1 MPRIAA
7 ATVAD
12 NRQLRERALVSAATS
27 LLLTNGSFTVEQ
39 ASSAAGIS
47 RPSYYEYFAGAAEL
61 TAVIVVREADALA
74 VELAAAVDRAQPDA
88 GVGAWARTRLAQAT
102 SHGQQLVSDSPTF
115 GLPADLQSV
124 VASATDRL
132 ADPLR
137 VAIAARG
144 VPDPQ
149 RTVEYVCAIVEAAI
163 RRVRSGDA
171 ELDDET
177 AAMLG
182 VLERLVS
189 PTEGRNR

>member
-74 VELAAAVDRAQPDA
+74 VELAAAV
-88 GVGAWARTRLAQAT
+88 VVLFMTYTMMFLILAMN
-102 SHGQQLVSDSPTF
+102 
-115 GLPADLQSV
+115 
-124 VASATDRL
+124 
-132 ADPLR
+132 
-137 VAIAARG
+137 G
-144 VPDPQ
+144 VP
-149 RTVEYVCAIVEAAI
+149 I
-163 RRVRSGDA
+163 
-171 ELDDET
+171 
-177 AAMLG
+177 
-182 VLERLVS
+182 
-189 PTEGRNR
+189 